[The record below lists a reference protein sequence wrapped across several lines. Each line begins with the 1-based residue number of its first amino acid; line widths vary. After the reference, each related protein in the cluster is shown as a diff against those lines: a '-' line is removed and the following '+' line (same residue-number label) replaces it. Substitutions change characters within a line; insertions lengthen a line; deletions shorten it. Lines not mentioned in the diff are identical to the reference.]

1 MKFKELFNDDWSVN
15 WTKIDGL
22 PSFEVLKQTPQSYKW
37 HKEGCVLN
45 HLHLV
50 TQEMEK
56 ILSEKSDFKKGGM
69 IWLVLMSAA
78 ICHDLGKADTT
89 FWSEEKNDWSCKN
102 HGAVGERITR
112 NLFSDEEFLLR
123 ERVCYMVRQ
132 HMVLHHIL
140 DDEEK
145 FPTKLKKLSHG
156 LVCVEYML
164 WLNEADSR
172 GSINEVEDDTDLSEK
187 LSKIERKA
195 ENYGCLWKP
204 YAMVE
209 KGHLIREFFSI
220 GEPLNKIRDFVVY
233 MMCGFP
239 GCGKSTYIKERL
251 SDKTVI
257 SRDIIRQE
265 LGINGATIKNDKKT
279 VGTKEQED
287 KVSEIFNAKV
297 IECCEQKKSFVIDNT
312 NLKFQYRKKYL
323 DMVMKYNP
331 LIKVIYVEAPDF
343 LNDCMKR
350 REGEIEK
357 KVYDRMKESFDFPQ
371 LYECDELVLVK
382 QDDESVKEYLFNDGL
397 NIRDNITSYTLS
409 IIKLLRKEMLMEGI
423 EHDDKAIEIIDN
435 LITNTNNGKYDGF

>member
-1 MKFKELFNDDWSVN
+1 
-15 WTKIDGL
+15 
-22 PSFEVLKQTPQSYKW
+22 
-37 HKEGCVLN
+37 
-45 HLHLV
+45 
-50 TQEMEK
+50 MEK

-78 ICHDLGKADTT
+78 ICHDLGKAETT

-156 LVCVEYML
+156 LVCVKYML

-220 GEPLNKIRDFVVY
+220 GEPLNKTRDFVVY

-331 LIKVIYVEAPDF
+331 LIKIIYVEAPDF

-350 REGEIEK
+350 RDGEIEK
-357 KVYDRMKESFDFPQ
+357 KIYDRMKESFDFPQ

-382 QDDESVKEYLFNDGL
+382 QNDKTVKEYLFNDGL

-409 IIKLLRKEMLMEGI
+409 IIKLLRKDLLMEGI
-423 EHDDKAIEIIDN
+423 DHDDKAIEIIDK
-435 LITNTNNGKYDGF
+435 LITNTDNRKYDEF

>member
-1 MKFKELFNDDWSVN
+1 MKFKELFNEDWSVN
-15 WTKIDGL
+15 WAKIDGL
-22 PSFEVLKQTPQSYKW
+22 PSFEVLKQTPQSYKY
-37 HKEGCVLN
+37 HKEGNVLN
-45 HLHLV
+45 HTHLV
-50 TQEMEK
+50 TQETEK

-78 ICHDLGKADTT
+78 ICHDLGKAETT

-156 LVCVEYML
+156 LVCVKYML

-220 GEPLNKIRDFVVY
+220 GESLNKTRDFVVY

-350 REGEIEK
+350 RDGEIEK
-357 KVYDRMKESFDFPQ
+357 KIYDRMKESFDFPQ

-397 NIRDNITSYTLS
+397 NLRDNISSYTLS
-409 IIKLLRKEMLMEGI
+409 LIKLLRKEMLMEGI
-423 EHDDKAIEIIDN
+423 EHDDKSIEFIDK
-435 LITNTNNGKYDGF
+435 LITNCNNGKYDEF

>member
-1 MKFKELFNDDWSVN
+1 MKFKELFNEDWSVN
-15 WTKIDGL
+15 WAKIDGL

-37 HKEGCVLN
+37 HKEGNVLN
-45 HLHLV
+45 HTHLV
-50 TQEMEK
+50 AEEMEK
-56 ILSEKSDFKKGGM
+56 ILSKYISIKKGDT
-69 IWLVLMSAA
+69 IWLALMSAA
-78 ICHDLGKADTT
+78 ICHDLGKAETT

-102 HGAVGERITR
+102 HGVVGERITR
-112 NLFSDEEFLLR
+112 NLFSDEDFLLR

-172 GSINEVEDDTDLSEK
+172 GSINETENDEFLTKELC
-187 LSKIERKA
+187 KIECKA
-195 ENYGCLWKP
+195 FEYGCLSKP
-204 YAMVE
+204 YTMVE
-209 KGHLIREFFSI
+209 KGALIREFFSI
-220 GEPLNKIRDFVVY
+220 GEPLNKTRDFVVY
-233 MMCGFP
+233 IMCGFP
-239 GCGKSTYIKERL
+239 GCGKSTYVKKSL

-279 VGTKEQED
+279 VGTKEQEN

-331 LIKVIYVEAPDF
+331 LIKIIYVEAPDF

-382 QDDESVKEYLFNDGL
+382 QDDESVKEYLFNDGFNL
-397 NIRDNITSYTLS
+397 RDNISSYILCF
-409 IIKLLRKEMLMEGI
+409 IKQLRKEMLMEGI

-435 LITNTNNGKYDGF
+435 LITNTNNGKYDEF

>member
-1 MKFKELFNDDWSVN
+1 MKFKELFNEDWSVN
-15 WTKIDGL
+15 WAKIDGL
-22 PSFEVLKQTPQSYKW
+22 PSFEVLKQTPQSYKY
-37 HKEGCVLN
+37 HKEGNVLN
-45 HLHLV
+45 HTHLV

-78 ICHDLGKADTT
+78 ICHDLGKAETT

-156 LVCVEYML
+156 LVCVKYML

-187 LSKIERKA
+187 LSKIERKTDD
-195 ENYGCLWKP
+195 YGCLWKP

-220 GEPLNKIRDFVVY
+220 GEPLNKTQNFVVY

-350 REGEIEK
+350 RDGEIEK

-382 QDDESVKEYLFNDGL
+382 QDDKTVKEYLFNDGL

-435 LITNTNNGKYDGF
+435 LITNTDNRKYDEF

>member
-1 MKFKELFNDDWSVN
+1 MKFKELFNEDWSVN
-15 WTKIDGL
+15 WAKIDGL
-22 PSFEVLKQTPQSYKW
+22 PSFEVLKQTPQSYKY
-37 HKEGCVLN
+37 HKEGNVLN
-45 HLHLV
+45 HTHLV

-78 ICHDLGKADTT
+78 ICHDLGKAETT

-156 LVCVEYML
+156 LVCVKYML

-220 GEPLNKIRDFVVY
+220 GEPLNKTQNFVVY

-350 REGEIEK
+350 RDGEIEK

-382 QDDESVKEYLFNDGL
+382 QDDKTVKEYLFNDGL

-435 LITNTNNGKYDGF
+435 LITNTDNRKYDEF

>member
-1 MKFKELFNDDWSVN
+1 MKFKELFNEDWSVN
-15 WTKIDGL
+15 WAKIDGL
-22 PSFEVLKQTPQSYKW
+22 PSFDALAQTPQSYKW
-37 HKEGCVLN
+37 HKEGNVLN
-45 HLHLV
+45 HTHLV
-50 TQEMEK
+50 AEEMEK
-56 ILSEKSDFKKGGM
+56 ILSKNAGIKKGGTFW
-69 IWLVLMSAA
+69 IALMSAA
-78 ICHDLGKADTT
+78 ICHDLGKAETT

-102 HGAVGERITR
+102 HGVVGERITR

-156 LVCVEYML
+156 LVCVKYML

-172 GSINEVEDDTDLSEK
+172 GSINEVENDTNLSEK

-195 ENYGCLWKP
+195 DDYGCLWKP

-209 KGHLIREFFSI
+209 KGNLIREFFSI
-220 GEPLNKIRDFVVY
+220 GESLNKIRDFVVY

-257 SRDIIRQE
+257 SRDVIRQE

-279 VGTKEQED
+279 VGTKEQEN
-287 KVSEIFNAKV
+287 KVSEIFNTKV

-350 REGEIEK
+350 RDGEIEK
-357 KVYDRMKESFDFPQ
+357 KIYDRMKESFDFPQ

-423 EHDDKAIEIIDN
+423 DHNDKAIEIIDN
-435 LITNTNNGKYDGF
+435 LITNTNNGKYDEF